1 MGDKNIVCTLRNR
14 PGEVVTTNN
23 TASLKLSVTDAGR
36 FDLALNKAIDPI
48 KDNLDAPE
56 IRSGVAGINDFLMNK
71 VMNILVPLI
80 ILVAI
85 LTAMFGFYKL
95 FFATDDKA
103 IDTGVKLIGFGVV
116 GIIIIMS
123 ANFFATT
130 LYKDIFLSGDL
141 GYGSLQG
148 YSIAQKLYE
157 QLLFPFIK
165 IAIYLSLGVLFVMLA
180 ARVITFVFGSDD
192 DTKKKAGTIITWNI
206 IGMLVI
212 I

>member
-1 MGDKNIVCTLRNR
+1 MGDKTIVCSLRNR
-14 PGEVVTTNN
+14 PGEAVTTNN

-56 IRSGVAGINDFLMNK
+56 IRSGVAGINNFLMNK

-116 GIIIIMS
+116 GIIVIMS

-141 GYGSLQG
+141 
-148 YSIAQKLYE
+148 
-157 QLLFPFIK
+157 
-165 IAIYLSLGVLFVMLA
+165 
-180 ARVITFVFGSDD
+180 
-192 DTKKKAGTIITWNI
+192 
-206 IGMLVI
+206 
-212 I
+212 